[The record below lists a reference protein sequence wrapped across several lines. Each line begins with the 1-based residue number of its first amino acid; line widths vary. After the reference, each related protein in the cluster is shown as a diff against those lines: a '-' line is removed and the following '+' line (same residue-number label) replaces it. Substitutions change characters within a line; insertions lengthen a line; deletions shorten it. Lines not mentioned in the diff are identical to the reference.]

1 MCVVVSVSS
10 MHICKRD
17 IVICKHYVYLCMGVD
32 LDIGCVC
39 VVSGC
44 VQRIYS
50 DMTSK
55 AANIMC
61 R

>member
-39 VVSGC
+39 EWVC